1 MAEKRIYKFE
11 DESVEIV
18 QSEEQ
23 GIKRKESYT
32 VKGDQSRNGTDTNRN
47 QELFPVLFYNLDSV
61 TAINPWD
68 NQVFH

>member
-11 DESVEIV
+11 DESVEIM

-32 VKGDQSRNGTDTNRN
+32 VKGEQSRNGMDANGN
-47 QELFPVLFYNLDSV
+47 QELFPVLHYLPEFAQTHVHYC
-61 TAINPWD
+61 
-68 NQVFH
+68 

>member
-11 DESVEIV
+11 DKSVEIM

-32 VKGDQSRNGTDTNRN
+32 VKGDQSRNDMDKKRN
-47 QELFPVLFYNLDSV
+47 QELFPVLFYNIDTV
-61 TAINPWD
+61 IAINPWD
-68 NQVFH
+68 NQVSH

>member
-11 DESVEIV
+11 DKSVEIM

-32 VKGDQSRNGTDTNRN
+32 VKGDQSRNDMDKKRN
-47 QELFPVLFYNLDSV
+47 QSSSQSYF
-61 TAINPWD
+61 TT
-68 NQVFH
+68 